1 MNNKMRKWSIRAG
14 IILPVLLI
22 LGLATAT
29 QWSALR
35 SQTNTNPPNGAQGQN
50 RKLSKLDMET
60 VPLVDY
66 DGSQTND
73 PERQSKNHRHGGVS
87 GFVEKAYR
95 GEESVLIN
103 DWEVG
108 LPALPVDRSDSV
120 VLGKVVGAQAFLS
133 DDKSGIY
140 SEFKVLV
147 DNVLKGDALLTP
159 GSSIVAERLGGRVR
173 LPSGRTVV
181 YRLIGQAF
189 PQLNGTYV
197 FFLKKENGQADYSIL
212 TAYELKGGRII
223 PLDGSNVELTST
235 WRFDKYK
242 DVDEQQFLGEL
253 RDAIAK
259 SSKSSKSSPSIQ
271 GKGQNVP

>member
-1 MNNKMRKWSIRAG
+1 
-14 IILPVLLI
+14 
-22 LGLATAT
+22 
-29 QWSALR
+29 
-35 SQTNTNPPNGAQGQN
+35 
-50 RKLSKLDMET
+50 MET

-66 DGSQTND
+66 DGPQTND
-73 PERQSKNHRHGGVS
+73 PQRQSKNQRHGGVS

-108 LPALPVDRSDSV
+108 LPALPVDRSAAI
-120 VLGKVVGAQAFLS
+120 VLGKVVGAEAHLS
-133 DDKSGIY
+133 DDKTGIY
-140 SEFKVLV
+140 SEFKVLI
-147 DNVLKGDALLTP
+147 DKVLKGDDHALLIP
-159 GSSIVAERLGGRVR
+159 GTSIVAERLGGRVR

-197 FFLKKENGQADYSIL
+197 FFLKRENGQADYSIL
-212 TAYELKGGRII
+212 TAYELKGGRVI

-253 RDAIAK
+253 LDVIAK
-259 SSKSSKSSPSIQ
+259 SSKSSQSTP
-271 GKGQNVP
+271 GKG